1 MIVQPPPIAPTGSS
15 SLIDFLAITLVIV
28 GVLVAFFAIPA
39 FRSKASEHIKDVSTF
54 VNGNEKV
61 ESDPETKIEDK
72 DSLVSSNS
80 RKEIEN
86 FNLDIFKE
94 G

>member
-1 MIVQPPPIAPTGSS
+1 MTVQPPPLAPTGSS

-28 GVLVAFFAIPA
+28 GALVAFFAVPA
-39 FRSKASEHIKDVSTF
+39 FRSKASDHVKDISTF
-54 VNGNEKV
+54 VNGEEKV
-61 ESDPETKIEDK
+61 TSETETGEIQKE
-72 DSLVSSNS
+72 SLVSANS

-86 FNLDIFKE
+86 FDLDIFKE